1 MIINL
6 LKEIV
11 QNLNT
16 IIEIL
21 ETNDVVEPITKTI
34 TDTVTQSDTVTLV
47 DTVIQ
52 LDTVKELEIPKN
64 EDKNWIEVDDT
75 TSDGDIINMIF
86 ELAKEEIDTNSKTT
100 SKKSLDDPT
109 GLIGKYIKKRVSTLT
124 LWKAI
129 KAENFNEL
137 DIKKLMETYPEEFIG
152 IGSSS
157 YKLSKEKQK
166 LINKAVNLQK
176 IKVY

>member
-1 MIINL
+1 MIMVNL

-21 ETNDVVEPITKTI
+21 STNDIVEPIIKTI
-34 TDTVTQSDTVTLV
+34 TNTVTKPDTVTLV

-52 LDTVKELEIPKN
+52 LDTIKKPKTPKVN
-64 EDKNWIEVDDT
+64 DENWIEVDDT

-86 ELAKEEIDTNSKTT
+86 ELAEKEINTKSKNSVN
-100 SKKSLDDPT
+100 DPIE
-109 GLIGKYIKKRVSTLT
+109 LIGKYIKKRVSTLT

-129 KAENFNEL
+129 KVENFNEL
-137 DIKKLMETYPEEFIG
+137 DIKKLMEIYPEEFVG

-166 LINKAVNLQK
+166 LVDKAVNLQK
-176 IKVY
+176 IEV